1 MPHPISASI
10 FKADLWM
17 GQNLTQCPPNRRAK
31 NELEIWIVVWFLV
44 AILFSGEM
52 IEVRAFDNSKKCFEA
67 AERLELYGRGVL
79 KKAECV
85 AKYRS

>member
-1 MPHPISASI
+1 VDGAKFNAMPSKPEGKKRIGDI
-10 FKADLWM
+10 DM
-17 GQNLTQCPPNRRAK
+17 
-31 NELEIWIVVWFLV
+31 VWFLV

-52 IEVRAFDNSKKCFEA
+52 IEVRAFDNSQKCFEA
-67 AERLELYGRGVL
+67 AERLELYGRSVL